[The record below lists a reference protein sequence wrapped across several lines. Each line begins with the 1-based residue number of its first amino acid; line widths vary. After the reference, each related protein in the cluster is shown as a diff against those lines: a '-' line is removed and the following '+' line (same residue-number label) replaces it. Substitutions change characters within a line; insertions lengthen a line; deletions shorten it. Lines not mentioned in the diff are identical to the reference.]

1 MKVISFFCDV
11 DEKKFYETKSK
22 ELSNMCDKLGVE
34 YLILEENFGGN
45 WIDNVRA
52 KPNFLLK
59 MLNTLNHDFVWLDV
73 DCIIHKKFDVQF
85 DCDWMIDFRPDGQ
98 PHDYVHVIKNSQTNK
113 DFLLKWIEE
122 IEDKKRG
129 SHTAFMNIYKSLNY
143 KPIPSGYVSLGL
155 ADVESKTNYFKNG
168 K

>member
-22 ELSNMCDKLGVE
+22 ELSNMCDNLGIE
-34 YLILEENFGGN
+34 YLILEENFGSN

-59 MLNTLNHDFVWLDV
+59 MLNTLNHDFIWLDV
-73 DCIIHKKFDVQF
+73 DCIIHKKFDIQF

-113 DFLLKWIEE
+113 DFLLKWIKE